1 MRVLYIYINVSK
13 RQRQKKSFMPKQISF
28 FGWKVFTS
36 LQELVCRKKEK
47 SNVDYIILVVVA
59 INHLR

>member
-1 MRVLYIYINVSK
+1 
-13 RQRQKKSFMPKQISF
+13 MPKQISF

-47 SNVDYIILVVVA
+47 SNVDYIIMVVVF
-59 INHLR
+59 IKMCSH